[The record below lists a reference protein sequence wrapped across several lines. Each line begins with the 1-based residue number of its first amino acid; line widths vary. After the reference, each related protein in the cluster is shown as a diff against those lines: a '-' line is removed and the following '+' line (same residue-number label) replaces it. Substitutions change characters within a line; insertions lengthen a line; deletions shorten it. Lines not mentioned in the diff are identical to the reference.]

1 MSTCLCKNAGIDATL
16 TVASDAT
23 RSENERPH
31 ECLLRRIVQSVA
43 ENNVYEFFVTSLWTR
58 CGHVSEC

>member
-1 MSTCLCKNAGIDATL
+1 MSACLCKNAGIDVTR

-23 RSENERPH
+23 RSENENPN
-31 ECLLRRIVQSVA
+31 ECLLRRIVHSVA
-43 ENNVYEFFVTSLWTR
+43 ENNVNEFFVTSLWTH